1 LKKVK
6 ENEYKFIPNPSLM
19 MVGNVRGI
27 KFIPIMMIDVTKDTK
42 NVRFKCFFFRKI
54 WSKKAKNL
62 IKLKGK
68 FFESQ

>member
-1 LKKVK
+1 
-6 ENEYKFIPNPSLM
+6 M